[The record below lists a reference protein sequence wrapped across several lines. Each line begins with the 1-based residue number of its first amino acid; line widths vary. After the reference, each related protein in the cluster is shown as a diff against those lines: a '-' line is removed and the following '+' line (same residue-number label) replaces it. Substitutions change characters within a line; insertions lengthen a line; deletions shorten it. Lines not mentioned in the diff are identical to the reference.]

1 MLKLILL
8 GNKYKIVQLYE
19 MKRKYTSRRSPLAYV
34 IAMCLVMFVLAE
46 LFVMVVGSKVSLID
60 RVLCRQ
66 VSHTDY
72 SEEELPASNIE
83 IPIVLAEQR
92 LDITTNA
99 PSELE
104 PMETIEKEAYKS
116 LSIDPEIDETDDE
129 VQPVG

>member
-1 MLKLILL
+1 M
-8 GNKYKIVQLYE
+8 
-19 MKRKYTSRRSPLAYV
+19 

-46 LFVMVVGSKVSLID
+46 LFVIVVGSKVSLIEH
-60 RVLCRQ
+60 VLYGH

-72 SEEELPASNIE
+72 SEEELPANNIE

-104 PMETIEKEAYKS
+104 PIESIEIEAYES
-116 LSIDPEIDETDDE
+116 LSIDPEIDKPDDE

>member
-1 MLKLILL
+1 
-8 GNKYKIVQLYE
+8 
-19 MKRKYTSRRSPLAYV
+19 
-34 IAMCLVMFVLAE
+34 MCLVMFVLAE

-60 RVLCRQ
+60 RVLCGL

-72 SEEELPASNIE
+72 SEEELPANNIE
-83 IPIVLAEQR
+83 IPIVLAGQR

-104 PMETIEKEAYKS
+104 PMESIEKEAYES